1 MRLQLYT
8 LIGPSDASS
17 YKYYSVASFV
27 IRFSILP
34 IIEGKSLIATFYHM
48 SDVKG
53 IDVTCGHALKSAHIY
68 SSKVVIVIST
78 HTVTRKQ
85 KLFAKTT
92 VDFQGRLV

>member
-1 MRLQLYT
+1 MQLYT

-27 IRFSILP
+27 IKFSILP

-53 IDVTCGHALKSAHIY
+53 RCDLWHALKSAHIAQ
-68 SSKVVIVIST
+68 
-78 HTVTRKQ
+78 R
-85 KLFAKTT
+85 
-92 VDFQGRLV
+92 